1 MRIVLK
7 IAKWLGI
14 VVAAVV
20 ALLLL
25 VPVALYVPFV
35 QDFVKD
41 IAVREVSKATGYDI
55 SVERIR
61 LRWPLRLSVDD
72 ALIVEQTGDTMLM
85 AQRLDLG
92 VGLRPLFRGDVE
104 IDYARLDSAR
114 YQLGNADSLMW
125 LRASVDHF
133 EMEASRLK
141 MNLERVDL
149 DRALLDGAR
158 INLAMRPDTAV
169 NADTAA
175 SKLAMVIR
183 ARDIEL
189 RRVDYTMTMLPTI
202 DTLRASVPSARLS
215 DGLVDLGRRRV
226 NARLLRV
233 DSVAATYLTPSA
245 AWLKAH
251 PVAVAPETA
260 PTPDSLMWTVTAD
273 SLRLTATDLLYAVS
287 GARPA
292 PGLDMNYLRARYVTV
307 DVDSFSNRGPSV
319 GLTLR
324 RLLAEERC
332 GLRVDAS
339 GRFDMADGQISAS
352 GFRIFTDAS
361 TIGFDAD
368 MGLTEG
374 ADMAAMPLRLKA
386 DARIGLSDVVRA
398 FPALGPTV
406 RSLPAPN
413 ELSLRADVAG
423 TMADM
428 TLRRLDAAYPGLL
441 KLAVSGRVRNITDFN
456 RMAGK
461 LTVDGEARGLN
472 RVKTKFLAASTASE
486 FNIPELM
493 TVKGTVDYR
502 PAAVDGD
509 ITLTANSG
517 RIAAKGRWERRAE
530 GYMARLTATDFPVDA
545 FVTKPGIGSVTAR
558 VDLSGH
564 GYNPLKPSTQMKVD
578 IDIDRIVYNS
588 KSYGDITLL
597 ADLGG
602 RRAAGRLHSGIDVA
616 DLDADFDATLGDS
629 AWSWDVDGDIR
640 HLDLMALGLSKE
652 ANAGTMMLATTGVYN
667 PLTRA
672 VDGRVSVD
680 RLTWLTG
687 TTTLCADS
695 TVADVAVDAAG
706 IRARVAQ
713 GDLLAVASTKCPL
726 ESIMPRIDATMLLV
740 DRLVKAKKINIDSLQ
755 RALPPMSLSLE
766 AGRNNIVSEYLAGAD
781 NRGPQFRQLALTA
794 STDSLINIIGKVT
807 GFSTGS
813 TRLDTIRL
821 TAVQHGGFLVYNAQV
836 SNAPGTM
843 DDFARVTLNGYLG
856 ENRLGAL
863 LRQSNIKGES
873 GYRIGLGVTTSD
885 SVATLRLVPYNPMIA
900 YRQWEVNDSNYV
912 SYNFV
917 TRQISADLRLHNDKS
932 SVAVATLPPSGDAT
946 MPGQDISVKL
956 NDVLLQDWMSVN
968 PFATP
973 MTGSISADLLFHWD
987 RENLTGRGNVSL
999 ADMTYNRQRVGNFD
1013 LDIDMA
1019 NDPLTGHITAD
1030 MALMVDSV
1038 KTVTIKGILND
1049 STTNEPF
1056 NLDLSMI
1063 HFPLKT
1069 ANAFLP
1075 PGTAKLEGTLNGSL
1089 LIKGNAEKPFF
1100 DGWLAFDSATVT
1112 PTILGTQLKLSESRI
1127 TVDSCI
1133 ARFND
1138 FTVTGCNDNPLKL
1151 NGTVDLRNLAN
1162 ASYDLS
1168 LKADNMMI
1176 VNSQRPR
1183 GANIYG
1189 KAYISLDA
1197 TARGNMKLMM
1207 LNADASLLA
1216 GTNATY
1222 LMTSAGTQI
1231 PGAASAD
1238 DIVKF
1243 VQFNDSTGM
1252 AADSIIA
1259 EGMTMIINAALSI
1272 EQGTTLNVDLSASGQ
1287 NKVSIQGYGDFDY
1300 SMTPANADGRL
1311 TGRFTIDK
1319 GFVRYTPPMMS
1330 EKLFDFNQGSY
1341 VNFTGNIMNPTL
1353 NVSAVDKVKANVTR
1367 SGEDSRL
1374 VTFDITASVT
1384 NTLEN
1389 LNVAFDMSTVD
1400 DIGVENELRSMSP
1413 EQRANQAMN
1422 LLLYNVY
1429 TGPGSTVGKAS
1440 LNGNPLFSYLE
1451 SQINSWAANNI
1462 KGVDLSFGI
1471 KQYDRTRD
1479 GATSTATSY
1488 SYRIS
1493 KSFLNDRIK
1502 IVVGG
1507 NYTTDASA
1515 DENFA
1520 ENLLNDISFEYMLN
1534 KSGSMYI
1541 RLFRT
1546 TGYESILEGEVTQTG
1561 VGFVL
1566 RRKIDSLRHL
1576 FRRPKENKEIPVAD
1590 EKP

>member
-1 MRIVLK
+1 
-7 IAKWLGI
+7 
-14 VVAAVV
+14 
-20 ALLLL
+20 
-25 VPVALYVPFV
+25 
-35 QDFVKD
+35 
-41 IAVREVSKATGYDI
+41 
-55 SVERIR
+55 
-61 LRWPLRLSVDD
+61 
-72 ALIVEQTGDTMLM
+72 
-85 AQRLDLG
+85 
-92 VGLRPLFRGDVE
+92 
-104 IDYARLDSAR
+104 
-114 YQLGNADSLMW
+114 
-125 LRASVDHF
+125 
-133 EMEASRLK
+133 
-141 MNLERVDL
+141 
-149 DRALLDGAR
+149 
-158 INLAMRPDTAV
+158 
-169 NADTAA
+169 
-175 SKLAMVIR
+175 
-183 ARDIEL
+183 
-189 RRVDYTMTMLPTI
+189 
-202 DTLRASVPSARLS
+202 
-215 DGLVDLGRRRV
+215 
-226 NARLLRV
+226 
-233 DSVAATYLTPSA
+233 
-245 AWLKAH
+245 
-251 PVAVAPETA
+251 
-260 PTPDSLMWTVTAD
+260 
-273 SLRLTATDLLYAVS
+273 
-287 GARPA
+287 
-292 PGLDMNYLRARYVTV
+292 
-307 DVDSFSNRGPSV
+307 
-319 GLTLR
+319 
-324 RLLAEERC
+324 
-332 GLRVDAS
+332 
-339 GRFDMADGQISAS
+339 
-352 GFRIFTDAS
+352 
-361 TIGFDAD
+361 
-368 MGLTEG
+368 
-374 ADMAAMPLRLKA
+374 
-386 DARIGLSDVVRA
+386 
-398 FPALGPTV
+398 
-406 RSLPAPN
+406 
-413 ELSLRADVAG
+413 
-423 TMADM
+423 
-428 TLRRLDAAYPGLL
+428 
-441 KLAVSGRVRNITDFN
+441 
-456 RMAGK
+456 
-461 LTVDGEARGLN
+461 
-472 RVKTKFLAASTASE
+472 
-486 FNIPELM
+486 
-493 TVKGTVDYR
+493 
-502 PAAVDGD
+502 
-509 ITLTANSG
+509 
-517 RIAAKGRWERRAE
+517 
-530 GYMARLTATDFPVDA
+530 
-545 FVTKPGIGSVTAR
+545 
-558 VDLSGH
+558 
-564 GYNPLKPSTQMKVD
+564 
-578 IDIDRIVYNS
+578 
-588 KSYGDITLL
+588 
-597 ADLGG
+597 
-602 RRAAGRLHSGIDVA
+602 
-616 DLDADFDATLGDS
+616 
-629 AWSWDVDGDIR
+629 
-640 HLDLMALGLSKE
+640 
-652 ANAGTMMLATTGVYN
+652 
-667 PLTRA
+667 
-672 VDGRVSVD
+672 
-680 RLTWLTG
+680 
-687 TTTLCADS
+687 
-695 TVADVAVDAAG
+695 
-706 IRARVAQ
+706 
-713 GDLLAVASTKCPL
+713 
-726 ESIMPRIDATMLLV
+726 
-740 DRLVKAKKINIDSLQ
+740 
-755 RALPPMSLSLE
+755 
-766 AGRNNIVSEYLAGAD
+766 
-781 NRGPQFRQLALTA
+781 
-794 STDSLINIIGKVT
+794 
-807 GFSTGS
+807 
-813 TRLDTIRL
+813 
-821 TAVQHGGFLVYNAQV
+821 
-836 SNAPGTM
+836 
-843 DDFARVTLNGYLG
+843 
-856 ENRLGAL
+856 
-863 LRQSNIKGES
+863 
-873 GYRIGLGVTTSD
+873 
-885 SVATLRLVPYNPMIA
+885 
-900 YRQWEVNDSNYV
+900 
-912 SYNFV
+912 
-917 TRQISADLRLHNDKS
+917 
-932 SVAVATLPPSGDAT
+932 
-946 MPGQDISVKL
+946 
-956 NDVLLQDWMSVN
+956 
-968 PFATP
+968 
-973 MTGSISADLLFHWD
+973 
-987 RENLTGRGNVSL
+987 
-999 ADMTYNRQRVGNFD
+999 
-1013 LDIDMA
+1013 
-1019 NDPLTGHITAD
+1019 
-1030 MALMVDSV
+1030 
-1038 KTVTIKGILND
+1038 
-1049 STTNEPF
+1049 
-1056 NLDLSMI
+1056 MI

-1112 PTILGTQLKLSESRI
+1112 PTILGTKLKLSESRI

-1138 FTVTGCNDNPLKL
+1138 FTVTGCNDNPLRL

-1216 GTNATY
+1216 GTNVTY
-1222 LMTSAGTQI
+1222 LMTSATTQI

-1243 VQFNDSTGM
+1243 VQFNDSTEM
-1252 AADSIIA
+1252 VADSIVA

-1471 KQYDRTRD
+1471 EQYDRTRD

>member
-1 MRIVLK
+1 
-7 IAKWLGI
+7 
-14 VVAAVV
+14 
-20 ALLLL
+20 
-25 VPVALYVPFV
+25 
-35 QDFVKD
+35 
-41 IAVREVSKATGYDI
+41 
-55 SVERIR
+55 
-61 LRWPLRLSVDD
+61 
-72 ALIVEQTGDTMLM
+72 
-85 AQRLDLG
+85 
-92 VGLRPLFRGDVE
+92 
-104 IDYARLDSAR
+104 
-114 YQLGNADSLMW
+114 
-125 LRASVDHF
+125 
-133 EMEASRLK
+133 
-141 MNLERVDL
+141 
-149 DRALLDGAR
+149 
-158 INLAMRPDTAV
+158 
-169 NADTAA
+169 
-175 SKLAMVIR
+175 
-183 ARDIEL
+183 
-189 RRVDYTMTMLPTI
+189 
-202 DTLRASVPSARLS
+202 
-215 DGLVDLGRRRV
+215 
-226 NARLLRV
+226 
-233 DSVAATYLTPSA
+233 
-245 AWLKAH
+245 
-251 PVAVAPETA
+251 
-260 PTPDSLMWTVTAD
+260 
-273 SLRLTATDLLYAVS
+273 
-287 GARPA
+287 
-292 PGLDMNYLRARYVTV
+292 
-307 DVDSFSNRGPSV
+307 
-319 GLTLR
+319 
-324 RLLAEERC
+324 
-332 GLRVDAS
+332 
-339 GRFDMADGQISAS
+339 
-352 GFRIFTDAS
+352 
-361 TIGFDAD
+361 
-368 MGLTEG
+368 
-374 ADMAAMPLRLKA
+374 
-386 DARIGLSDVVRA
+386 
-398 FPALGPTV
+398 
-406 RSLPAPN
+406 
-413 ELSLRADVAG
+413 
-423 TMADM
+423 
-428 TLRRLDAAYPGLL
+428 
-441 KLAVSGRVRNITDFN
+441 
-456 RMAGK
+456 
-461 LTVDGEARGLN
+461 
-472 RVKTKFLAASTASE
+472 
-486 FNIPELM
+486 
-493 TVKGTVDYR
+493 
-502 PAAVDGD
+502 
-509 ITLTANSG
+509 
-517 RIAAKGRWERRAE
+517 
-530 GYMARLTATDFPVDA
+530 
-545 FVTKPGIGSVTAR
+545 
-558 VDLSGH
+558 
-564 GYNPLKPSTQMKVD
+564 
-578 IDIDRIVYNS
+578 
-588 KSYGDITLL
+588 
-597 ADLGG
+597 
-602 RRAAGRLHSGIDVA
+602 
-616 DLDADFDATLGDS
+616 
-629 AWSWDVDGDIR
+629 
-640 HLDLMALGLSKE
+640 
-652 ANAGTMMLATTGVYN
+652 
-667 PLTRA
+667 
-672 VDGRVSVD
+672 
-680 RLTWLTG
+680 
-687 TTTLCADS
+687 
-695 TVADVAVDAAG
+695 
-706 IRARVAQ
+706 
-713 GDLLAVASTKCPL
+713 
-726 ESIMPRIDATMLLV
+726 
-740 DRLVKAKKINIDSLQ
+740 
-755 RALPPMSLSLE
+755 
-766 AGRNNIVSEYLAGAD
+766 
-781 NRGPQFRQLALTA
+781 
-794 STDSLINIIGKVT
+794 
-807 GFSTGS
+807 
-813 TRLDTIRL
+813 
-821 TAVQHGGFLVYNAQV
+821 
-836 SNAPGTM
+836 
-843 DDFARVTLNGYLG
+843 
-856 ENRLGAL
+856 
-863 LRQSNIKGES
+863 
-873 GYRIGLGVTTSD
+873 
-885 SVATLRLVPYNPMIA
+885 
-900 YRQWEVNDSNYV
+900 
-912 SYNFV
+912 
-917 TRQISADLRLHNDKS
+917 
-932 SVAVATLPPSGDAT
+932 
-946 MPGQDISVKL
+946 
-956 NDVLLQDWMSVN
+956 
-968 PFATP
+968 
-973 MTGSISADLLFHWD
+973 
-987 RENLTGRGNVSL
+987 
-999 ADMTYNRQRVGNFD
+999 MTYNRQRVGNFD

-1019 NDPLTGHITAD
+1019 NDPLTGRITAD

-1112 PTILGTQLKLSESRI
+1112 PTILGTKLKLSESRI

-1138 FTVTGCNDNPLKL
+1138 FTVTGCNDNPLRL

-1222 LMTSAGTQI
+1222 LMTSATTQI

-1252 AADSIIA
+1252 SADSIIA

-1471 KQYDRTRD
+1471 EQYDRTRD